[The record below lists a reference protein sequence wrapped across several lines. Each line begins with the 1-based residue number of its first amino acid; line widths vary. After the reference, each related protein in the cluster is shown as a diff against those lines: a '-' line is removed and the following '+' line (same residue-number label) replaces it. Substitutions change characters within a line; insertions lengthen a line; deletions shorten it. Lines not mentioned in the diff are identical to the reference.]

1 MKHWSHE
8 NMNRFHDINYFYFNK
23 IQLKVPLPYNLSFK
37 HVFISTLYNKVFS
50 LLSLQALSHHCKK
63 YDHLLFHTMSVGSYN
78 MTVLR
83 MIAVQESD
91 PADILQRCR
100 GVIYDSIV
108 IGSGKGGIVQVD
120 GQNSKPIN
128 ATDRMLQGVALSSS
142 KNPFVQHAIKLA
154 GRMYFF
160 ITKKHTVTFYD
171 RALTVVREEP
181 LPVPTLIYASKND
194 VMSDAEVIEKLRDI
208 WVESKHIPVE
218 LKLWEVSG
226 HAQHL
231 VKHREEYLSSLEQF
245 MAFVFD
251 KNLPHFSQAS
261 KL

>member
-1 MKHWSHE
+1 MVALYSAKC
-8 NMNRFHDINYFYFNK
+8 
-23 IQLKVPLPYNLSFK
+23 
-37 HVFISTLYNKVFS
+37 ISQ
-50 LLSLQALSHHCKK
+50 LLSNHCKN

-83 MIAVQESD
+83 MLAAQEND

-108 IGSGKGGIVQVD
+108 VGSGKGGIVQIDNKHASGGDASTPV
-120 GQNSKPIN
+120 N

-142 KNPFVQHAIKLA
+142 KNKFVQLAIKAA
-154 GRMYFF
+154 GKMYFLV
-160 ITKKHTVTFYD
+160 TQKHTVSFYD
-171 RALTVVREEP
+171 RALAVVREEP

-194 VMSDAEVIEKLRDI
+194 VMSDAEVIEKLADI

-231 VKHREEYLSSLEQF
+231 VKHQQEYLSTLEHF

-251 KNLPHFSQAS
+251 RNLPFFSRLS